1 MFIQSFCPKEM
12 PAQSATQK
20 LPLKTS
26 YISNTSIVI
35 SIHQVCL
42 IWSIQQAQ
50 DYTLCQTVYQVHKAA
65 LNTSHG
71 TFHTFGQLL
80 NIYTHFE
87 ETGMSVTGPMLLIC
101 SPPLDTGAT
110 GATGATLLT
119 EETGMTGVL
128 VVDWG

>member
-1 MFIQSFCPKEM
+1 MLDLVNPSSSRLHTVPDRL
-12 PAQSATQK
+12 SGTQ
-20 LPLKTS
+20 
-26 YISNTSIVI
+26 
-35 SIHQVCL
+35 
-42 IWSIQQAQ
+42 
-50 DYTLCQTVYQVHKAA
+50 AA

-80 NIYTHFE
+80 SIYTHFE

-110 GATGATLLT
+110 GATSLT